1 MTSHT
6 LNNFWL
12 KLKSLFNF
20 KITPETLSGR
30 VYRKTYK
37 ALNDLSDRELLD
49 IGISRGDIHSIADEY
64 SRVPE
69 VKENPNLKSWS

>member
-20 KITPETLSGR
+20 ESTPEALSWR
-30 VYRKTYK
+30 VYRNTYK
-37 ALNDLSDRELLD
+37 ALNDLTDRELLD
-49 IGISRGDIHSIADEY
+49 IGINRGDIHEIASEY
-64 SRVPE
+64 SRGLE

>member
-20 KITPETLSGR
+20 ETKPEAFSGR
-30 VYRKTYK
+30 VYRETYK
-37 ALNDLSDRELLD
+37 ALSKLSDRELLD
-49 IGISRGDIHSIADEY
+49 IGISRGDIHQIADEY
-64 SRVPE
+64 SRGLE
-69 VKENPNLKSWS
+69 VKETPNLKSWS